1 MANKKYD
8 KGSCRELMHLFVRER
23 PMLEGE
29 IVELSEIRDWFEINY
44 SDGVICKLEINYSDI
59 TVGAVTAHVAMMTVN
74 GQKRYH
80 HADPGDGLDDL
91 FYRVDHGKYR
101 LYVLGVDEEP
111 PARN

>member
-1 MANKKYD
+1 
-8 KGSCRELMHLFVRER
+8 MHLFVRER

-44 SDGVICKLEINYSDI
+44 SDI
-59 TVGAVTAHVAMMTVN
+59 TVGAVTAHVAIMTVN

-80 HADPGDGLDDL
+80 QADPGDGLDDL

>member
-1 MANKKYD
+1 MANKRYD
-8 KGSCRELMHLFVRER
+8 KGSCRELMHLFVLER

-29 IVELSEIRDWFEINY
+29 IVELGEICNWF
-44 SDGVICKLEINYSDI
+44 EINYSDI
-59 TVGAVTAHVAMMTVN
+59 TVSAVTAHVAMMTVN

-91 FYRVDHGKYR
+91 FYRVGRGKYR
-101 LYVLGVDEEP
+101 LYVQGVDEEP

>member
-44 SDGVICKLEINYSDI
+44 SDI
-59 TVGAVTAHVAMMTVN
+59 TVGAVAAHVAMMTVN

-80 HADPGDGLDDL
+80 HVDPGDGLDDL